1 MALDQGLLKTTLE
14 RIHARPTVDE
24 AIAVF
29 DVARLSASA
38 DGRSNAGETL
48 LLVTLRQIL
57 GAMAGE
63 EELPLSAARVDQRR
77 LFELGELLVPAS
89 ARELAFACGYLIM
102 AQDHDITVEERK
114 LATSLGAA
122 LVLDPERIDQ
132 LSAEMAALA
141 RTFRA

>member
-1 MALDQGLLKTTLE
+1 VALDEALLRFTLE

-38 DGRSNAGETL
+38 DGRSDVGETL

-63 EELPLSAARVDQRR
+63 AELPLSAARVDQRR
-77 LFELGELLVPAS
+77 LFELGELLGPAS

-102 AQDHDITVEERK
+102 AQDSKVGPEETK
-114 LATSLGAA
+114 LATTLGAA
-122 LVLDPERIDQ
+122 LVLDPERIAQ
-132 LSAEMAALA
+132 LSSEMNALA
-141 RTFRA
+141 RSLRT